1 MSRDALP
8 KVAAATA
15 VGAGLV
21 AWALKHRREQ
31 GWEATLDR
39 PLAGRRGGARELRD
53 VGRHERGG
61 VLAGDGLRRRPAARH
76 HHDEPP
82 RRDDGAG
89 DGRRRLLLNKEE
101 VELTPLYAD
110 PVHDFGFFRYDPA
123 AVKFMQLFEVPL
135 APSEARV
142 GVEVRV
148 VGNDAGEKISIL
160 SGTLARLDRAAPAYG
175 VTTYNDF
182 NTFYYSC
189 ASNTSGG
196 SSGSPVIN
204 SHGNAIALNAGTS
217 TKSASSYYL
226 PLERPARAALR
237 LLRRRPRRRLPRR
250 ARRRA
255 ARPRSA
261 ACSATTLSASCGGW
275 DCATPLRRR
284 CGARCRAR
292 PGCSSWTRW
301 CPAARRASCSS
312 LATCCWGCARTT
324 PTPTRRH
331 PRRRSAARGAPPS
344 CRRAI
349 PRNSGAILRNS
360 LTPPAAFLQ
369 MEGRCSTR
377 SSAARCGRSSSA
389 AAPTRCT

>member
-39 PLAGRRGGARELRD
+39 VSQGVVVVRVSCAMSVDMNEAGYSLATGFVVDRQLGIIMTN
-53 VGRHERGG
+53 RHVVTTGP
-61 VLAGDGLRRRPAARH
+61 VTADAV
-76 HHDEPP
+76 
-82 RRDDGAG
+82 
-89 DGRRRLLLNKEE
+89 LLNKEE

-226 PLERPARAALR
+226 PLERPARALR
-237 LLRRRPRRRLPRR
+237 LLQEALRGGDFRGARAAVPRGSLCCVFGHHAFGELRRLGLRDATEAAVRR
-250 ARRRA
+250 ALPRETGMLVVDQVVPGGPACELLQPGDVLLGLRA
-255 ARPRSA
+255 HDPEADEA
-261 ACSATTLSASCGGW
+261 APAASE
-275 DCATPLRRR
+275 
-284 CGARCRAR
+284 CGA
-292 PGCSSWTRW
+292 W
-301 CPAARRASCSS
+301 C
-312 LATCCWGCARTT
+312 TT
-324 PTPTRRH
+324 FLQ
-331 PRRRSAARGAPPS
+331 A
-344 CRRAI
+344 
-349 PRNSGAILRNS
+349 RNSAQFYAHFCCAIL
-360 LTPPAAFLQ
+360 
-369 MEGRCSTR
+369 
-377 SSAARCGRSSSA
+377 
-389 AAPTRCT
+389 

>member
-1 MSRDALP
+1 M
-8 KVAAATA
+8 
-15 VGAGLV
+15 
-21 AWALKHRREQ
+21 
-31 GWEATLDR
+31 
-39 PLAGRRGGARELRD
+39 
-53 VGRHERGG
+53 
-61 VLAGDGLRRRPAARH
+61 
-76 HHDEPP
+76 
-82 RRDDGAG
+82 
-89 DGRRRLLLNKEE
+89 LLNKEE

-204 SHGNAIALNAGTS
+204 AHGNAIALNAGTS

-226 PLERPARAALR
+226 PLERPARALR
-237 LLRRRPRRRLPRR
+237 LLQRRSAAATSAAR
-250 ARRRA
+250 APPCRA
-255 ARPRSA
+255 ARSA

-275 DCATPLRRR
+275 DCAMPLRRR

-312 LATCCWGCARTT
+312 LATCCWGCARDPDADEAAPAASECGAWCTT
-324 PTPTRRH
+324 FLQ
-331 PRRRSAARGAPPS
+331 A
-344 CRRAI
+344 
-349 PRNSGAILRNS
+349 RNSAQFLAQFCAIL
-360 LTPPAAFLQ
+360 
-369 MEGRCSTR
+369 
-377 SSAARCGRSSSA
+377 
-389 AAPTRCT
+389 